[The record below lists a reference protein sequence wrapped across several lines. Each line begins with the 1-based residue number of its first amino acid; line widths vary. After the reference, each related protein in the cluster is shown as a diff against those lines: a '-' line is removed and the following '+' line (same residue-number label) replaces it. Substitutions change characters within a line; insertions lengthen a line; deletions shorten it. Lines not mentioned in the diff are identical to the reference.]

1 MAHDPTVL
9 FNRLLARGR
18 LRHLQLLA
26 ALADAGSV
34 QGAAA
39 LVGMSQP
46 AATQALADLETLLD
60 TELFERH
67 SRGVRLSRFGAA
79 VVPVARNVLQALRA
93 TTETL
98 SALQAGAQ
106 ALLRLGTIPAAAAG
120 LLAPTLPAFLQSR
133 PGLQIELIEEN
144 SVHLLPELAAGRL
157 DAVLCRRP
165 HELPGNWV
173 FEPLLADEPV
183 VVLAPGDALTQR
195 TRVALR
201 DLASRAWVLP
211 PQGTGVRTYF
221 DSLWPGQGPR
231 PQLYPLA
238 TTALAVVLEVI
249 HNQGAVSLMPRSIAL
264 SLVEAGTAAMLPLKL
279 PKARHA
285 TLGSLGLLTT
295 GQPDPTPLHEL
306 REWLRAP
313 AARR

>member
-34 QGAAA
+34 QGAAT

-46 AATQALADLETLLD
+46 AATQALADLETLLG

-120 LLAPTLPAFLQSR
+120 LLAPTLPAFMQAH

-157 DAVLCRRP
+157 DAVVCRRP
-165 HELPGNWV
+165 GELPGNWV
-173 FEPLLADEPV
+173 FELLLADEPV

-195 TRVALR
+195 PRVTLR
-201 DLASRAWVLP
+201 DLDSRAWVLP
-211 PQGTGVRTYF
+211 PQGTGIRAYF
-221 DSLWPGQGPR
+221 DALWAGRERR
-231 PQLYPLA
+231 PTLYPLA
-238 TTALAVVLEVI
+238 TTALTVVLEAMRSQAV
-249 HNQGAVSLMPRSIAL
+249 VSLMPRSFAQ
-264 SLVEAGTAAMLPLKL
+264 SLVDTGQAAIVPLKL
-279 PKARHA
+279 PKTGHTA
-285 TLGSLGLLTT
+285 LEGLGLLTT
-295 GQPDPTPLHEL
+295 GQPDPPPLREL
-306 REWLRAP
+306 REWLRP
-313 AARR
+313 LGGRR